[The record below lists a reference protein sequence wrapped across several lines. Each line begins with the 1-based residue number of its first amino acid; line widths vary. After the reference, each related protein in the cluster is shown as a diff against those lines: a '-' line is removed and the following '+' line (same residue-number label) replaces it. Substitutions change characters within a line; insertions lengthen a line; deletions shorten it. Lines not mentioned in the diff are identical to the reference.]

1 MAGITAAANG
11 TLDVNSI
18 VSQLVSAERSGIDKR
33 LSTQQSKLQTR
44 VSAFG
49 SLKSAISNLQT
60 SLAKLKDAAKVQPL
74 AATSG
79 DAKLVTAT
87 TNTSGT
93 QAGEGSYAIR
103 TLQLAQFQKLAS
115 NGFTGG
121 ATTVVGNGTLNL
133 SVNGQSV
140 DVNITAGSN
149 DTLVGIRDA
158 INNVA
163 GNPGVRA
170 SILDT
175 AEGSRLVLTSTVE
188 GSDGAIKVAASGGD
202 GGLAQ
207 FAIDGSANADTT
219 GMVVKARA
227 QNALFNIDGFDFT
240 SKSNT
245 VTSAIPGLTLNLLPG
260 SLGQTTTVT
269 VSKDSAATKQLLQD
283 FVAAFNALN
292 TKSNQLTTFNATTKV
307 AGDLQGDA
315 TAVRLANTVR
325 QQLNTIVSGADTSFD
340 TLAELG
346 ITSDAKT
353 GALSLDSAKV
363 DAAIAA
369 APNTL
374 SRFFAGSSGFATL
387 VTNALNEY
395 SGTGGLI
402 ESRTS
407 GLQTSLKNIT
417 SQQDDVNKRMEALS
431 RRLSTQFN
439 NLNGLLSSMNNT
451 SAFLSRQL
459 ASL

>member
-1 MAGITAAANG
+1 MASITAAANG
-11 TLDVNSI
+11 SLDVNSI

-33 LSTQQSKLQTR
+33 LSQQQSKLQSR

-49 SLKSAISNLQT
+49 SLKSSIATLQA
-60 SLAKLKDAAKVQPL
+60 SLSKLKDAAKLQPM

-79 DAKLVTAT
+79 NPNFAAATASA
-87 TNTSGT
+87 SGT
-93 QAGEGSYAIR
+93 QAGEGTYSLRIS
-103 TLQLAQFQKLAS
+103 QLAQFQKLAS
-115 NGFTGG
+115 NGFMGG
-121 ATTVVGNGTLNL
+121 NATVIGNGTLSL
-133 SVNGQSV
+133 AVNGKSV

-149 DTLVGIRDA
+149 DTLAGIRDA
-158 INNVA
+158 INNVS

-202 GGLAQ
+202 GGLTQ
-207 FAIDGSANADTT
+207 FVIDGSANSDAP

-227 QNALFNIDGFDFT
+227 QDALFNIDGFDFT

-245 VTSAIPGLTLNLLPG
+245 VTSAIPGLTLSLLPG
-260 SLGQTTTVT
+260 GLNQNTTIS
-269 VSKDSAATKQLLQD
+269 VSRDAAATKQLLQD
-283 FVAAFNALN
+283 FVSAFNALN
-292 TKSNQLTTFNATTKV
+292 TRTNQLTMFNTSTKV
-307 AGDLQGDA
+307 PGDLQGDA

-325 QQLNTIVSGADTSFD
+325 QQLNTLVSGADGNFD

-353 GALSLDSAKV
+353 GALSLDNSRV
-363 DAAIAA
+363 DAAIAS

-374 SRFFAGSSGFATL
+374 SRFFSGTSGFAAM
-387 VTNALNEY
+387 VNNALAEY
-395 SGTGGLI
+395 AGAGGLI
-402 ESRTS
+402 ESRTT
-407 GLQTSLKNIT
+407 GLQASLKNIS
-417 SQQDDVNKRMEALS
+417 SQQEDVNKRMEALS

-439 NLNGLLSSMNNT
+439 NLNGLLSNLNNT
-451 SAFLSRQL
+451 SSFLSRQL
-459 ASL
+459 AGL